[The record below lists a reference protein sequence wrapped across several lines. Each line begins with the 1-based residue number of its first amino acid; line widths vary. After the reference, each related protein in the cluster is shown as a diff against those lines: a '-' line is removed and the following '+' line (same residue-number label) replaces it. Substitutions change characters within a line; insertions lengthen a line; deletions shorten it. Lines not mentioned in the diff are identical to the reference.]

1 MLRRLNKSWVLSPQS
16 FFNYLFFIIIAIFL
30 SYLLIYGARDTL
42 AACTNSEL
50 TNTTWEQIENPDS
63 VGWSSEKLREA
74 CEYSQTIQTAAVVII
89 YRGKVLYHWG
99 EIDRKFWVHS
109 IRKPFL
115 SALYGIH
122 VDEGNIDLSK
132 TMRELGINDYPNQ
145 LKPAEKT
152 ATVRM
157 LLQSRSG
164 IYIEAACETQEA
176 KDTRPSRGSHLP
188 GTFFYYNNWDFNAAG
203 TVFQQEAAV
212 TIHKEFKNR
221 IADSIG
227 MEDFK
232 SNDVY
237 YEYEPVSMHP
247 CYKFRM
253 TALDMARF
261 GLLYLR
267 NGLWGQNRIISREWI
282 DESTTA
288 YSDLGE
294 DGGYGYMWG
303 VSLNGKPGD
312 FIPVSFYWH
321 TGYGGHL
328 LMVIPKLDLV
338 IVHRVNTDIGH
349 NVGDELGIL
358 LGMILNA
365 KKKIILPGV
374 ILLLN

>member
-1 MLRRLNKSWVLSPQS
+1 MLRRLNKSWLLSPQS

-132 TMRELGINDYPNQ
+132 TMGELGINDYPNQ

-157 LLQSRSG
+157 LLQS
-164 IYIEAACETQEA
+164 
-176 KDTRPSRGSHLP
+176 
-188 GTFFYYNNWDFNAAG
+188 
-203 TVFQQEAAV
+203 
-212 TIHKEFKNR
+212 
-221 IADSIG
+221 
-227 MEDFK
+227 
-232 SNDVY
+232 
-237 YEYEPVSMHP
+237 
-247 CYKFRM
+247 
-253 TALDMARF
+253 
-261 GLLYLR
+261 
-267 NGLWGQNRIISREWI
+267 
-282 DESTTA
+282 
-288 YSDLGE
+288 
-294 DGGYGYMWG
+294 
-303 VSLNGKPGD
+303 
-312 FIPVSFYWH
+312 
-321 TGYGGHL
+321 
-328 LMVIPKLDLV
+328 
-338 IVHRVNTDIGH
+338 
-349 NVGDELGIL
+349 
-358 LGMILNA
+358 
-365 KKKIILPGV
+365 
-374 ILLLN
+374 

>member
-1 MLRRLNKSWVLSPQS
+1 MLGPRSAFNHLS
-16 FFNYLFFIIIAIFL
+16 FIIIAISL
-30 SYLLIYGARDTL
+30 SYLLGYGARDIL
-42 AACTNSEL
+42 ATCSNPKL
-50 TNTTWEQIENPDS
+50 INTTWEQIDNPDS
-63 VGWSSEKLREA
+63 VGWSREKLREA
-74 CEYSQTIQTAAVVII
+74 CEYSQTIKTAALILI

-122 VDEGNIDLSK
+122 LDEGDIDLSK
-132 TMRELGINDYPNQ
+132 TMLDLGINDNPYQ
-145 LKPAEKT
+145 LTPTEKT

-176 KDTRPSRGSHLP
+176 KDTRPPRGSHLP

-212 TIHKEFKNR
+212 TIHGEFKNR
-221 IADSIG
+221 IAEPIG
-227 MEDFK
+227 MEDFE

-237 YEYEPVSMHP
+237 YEYEPVSMPP

-267 NGLWGQNRIISREWI
+267 NGLWDGNRIISEEWI
-282 DESTTA
+282 KESTTA
-288 YSDLGE
+288 YSDLG
-294 DGGYGYMWG
+294 DTGGYGYMWA

-312 FIPVSFYWH
+312 FIPGNFYYH
-321 TGYGGHL
+321 TGYGGHM
-328 LMVIPKLDLV
+328 LMIIPKLDLV

-349 NVGDELGIL
+349 NVGDELPIL
-358 LGMILNA
+358 VGMILNA
-365 KKKIILPGV
+365 KKKIILPAV

>member
-1 MLRRLNKSWVLSPQS
+1 MKRNI
-16 FFNYLFFIIIAIFL
+16 FIIIAISL
-30 SYLLIYGARDTL
+30 SYLLVYGARDTL
-42 AACTNSEL
+42 GACTNPEL
-50 TNTTWEQIENPDS
+50 TNTTWEQIDNPDS
-63 VGWSSEKLREA
+63 VGWSSEKLQEA

-132 TMRELGINDYPNQ
+132 TMLELGINDYPYQ
-145 LKPAEKT
+145 LTPTEKT
-152 ATVRM
+152 ATVEM

-164 IYIEAACETQEA
+164 IYIEAACETQDA
-176 KDTRPSRGSHLP
+176 KDTRPPRGSHLP
-188 GTFFYYNNWDFNAAG
+188 GTFFYYNNWGFNAAG
-203 TVFQQEAAV
+203 TVFQQEAGV
-212 TIHKEFKNR
+212 TIHEEFKNR
-221 IADSIG
+221 IAGPIG
-227 MEDFK
+227 MEDFE

-237 YEYEPVSMHP
+237 YGYEPVSMHS

-267 NGLWGQNRIISREWI
+267 NGLWGQNRIIGREWI

-294 DGGYGYMWG
+294 DGGYGYMWA
-303 VSLNGKPGD
+303 VSLNGNPGG
-312 FIPVSFYWH
+312 FIIPGNFYYH

-328 LMVIPKLDLV
+328 LMIIPKLDLV

-374 ILLLN
+374 ILLLLN

>member
-1 MLRRLNKSWVLSPQS
+1 MD
-16 FFNYLFFIIIAIFL
+16 IFAECINPE
-30 SYLLIYGARDTL
+30 LI
-42 AACTNSEL
+42 
-50 TNTTWEQIENPDS
+50 NTTWEQLNNPDS
-63 VGWSSEKLREA
+63 NGWSSEKLREA

-122 VDEGNIDLSK
+122 VDAGNIDLSK
-132 TMRELGINDYPNQ
+132 TMFELGINDYPDQ
-145 LKPAEKT
+145 LTPTEKE
-152 ATVRM
+152 ATVQM

-164 IYIEAACETQEA
+164 IYIEAACETPEA
-176 KDTRPSRGSHLP
+176 KDTRPPRGSQLP
-188 GTFFYYNNWDFNAAG
+188 GNFFYYNNWDFNAAG
-203 TVFQQEAAV
+203 TVFRLEAAV
-212 TIHKEFKNR
+212 SIHEEFKNR
-221 IADSIG
+221 IADPIG
-227 MEDFK
+227 MENFK

-261 GLLYLR
+261 GLLYLN
-267 NGLWGQNRIISREWI
+267 NGLWGQNRIISKEWI
-282 DESTTA
+282 NESITA

-294 DGGYGYMWG
+294 DGGYGYMWA
-303 VSLNGKPGD
+303 VSLNGYPGN
-312 FIPVSFYWH
+312 FIHNNFYYH

-328 LMVIPKLDLV
+328 LLIVPKLDLV

-349 NVGDELGIL
+349 SVGDELGIL
-358 LGMILNA
+358 LGMIFNA
-365 KKKIILPGV
+365 KKKNTLPAI
-374 ILLLN
+374 ILLLD

>member
-1 MLRRLNKSWVLSPQS
+1 
-16 FFNYLFFIIIAIFL
+16 
-30 SYLLIYGARDTL
+30 
-42 AACTNSEL
+42 
-50 TNTTWEQIENPDS
+50 
-63 VGWSSEKLREA
+63 
-74 CEYSQTIQTAAVVII
+74 
-89 YRGKVLYHWG
+89 
-99 EIDRKFWVHS
+99 
-109 IRKPFL
+109 
-115 SALYGIH
+115 
-122 VDEGNIDLSK
+122 
-132 TMRELGINDYPNQ
+132 
-145 LKPAEKT
+145 
-152 ATVRM
+152 
-157 LLQSRSG
+157 
-164 IYIEAACETQEA
+164 
-176 KDTRPSRGSHLP
+176 
-188 GTFFYYNNWDFNAAG
+188 
-203 TVFQQEAAV
+203 
-212 TIHKEFKNR
+212 
-221 IADSIG
+221 
-227 MEDFK
+227 
-232 SNDVY
+232 
-237 YEYEPVSMHP
+237 
-247 CYKFRM
+247 M

-282 DESTTA
+282 DESTAA

>member
-1 MLRRLNKSWVLSPQS
+1 MLKRHNKLWVLSPRS
-16 FFNYLFFIIIAIFL
+16 SFNYLSFIIIAISF
-30 SYLLIYGARDTL
+30 SYLLGYGARDIL
-42 AACTNSEL
+42 ATCTNPEL
-50 TNTTWEQIENPDS
+50 INTTWEQIDNPDS

-74 CEYSQTIQTAAVVII
+74 CEYSQTIQTAAVMII

-132 TMRELGINDYPNQ
+132 TMLELGINDYPYQ
-145 LKPAEKT
+145 LTPTEKT

-176 KDTRPSRGSHLP
+176 KDTRPPRGSHLP

-212 TIHKEFKNR
+212 TIHEEYKNR
-221 IADSIG
+221 IADPIG
-227 MEDFK
+227 MEDFE

-267 NGLWGQNRIISREWI
+267 DGLWDGKRIISEEWI
-282 DESTTA
+282 KESTTA
-288 YSDLGE
+288 YSDLG
-294 DGGYGYMWG
+294 DTGGYGYMWA

-312 FIPVSFYWH
+312 NIPDSFYYH
-321 TGYGGHL
+321 SGYGGHL
-328 LMVIPKLDLV
+328 LMIFPKLDLV

-349 NVGDELGIL
+349 NVEDEFELVGRIL
-358 LGMILNA
+358 DA
-365 KKKIILPGV
+365 KKKIILPAV